1 MRFRLGDVASV
12 PAPLLKRRAGLVRMC
27 ERKYRNPTEARAR
40 AKMQL
45 LYEQG
50 RAEPGTLH
58 VYECPHCDGGWHVGH
73 RTAKRPA

>member
-1 MRFRLGDVASV
+1 MRFRPGDIAAMPV
-12 PAPLLKRRAGLVRMC
+12 PLRRFRGVTVRMC
-27 ERKYRNPTEARAR
+27 ERKYRNPTEAKAV